1 MNHRRSIAASLLL
14 LLALLGTHLLAAS
27 DAQQAH
33 SPAYDSAAAKIAW
46 IGENAHSANPSTR
59 PTTLT
64 AAEWNAY
71 LNEGGVKLPAGLS
84 NIRIS
89 SQPEIV
95 HGDAEVDF
103 DRLTSNRTRSN
114 PFLVLFTG
122 KHHVA
127 VTARF
132 TVSDAVVNAAANAAA
147 TVRVDSVQFDS
158 VEVPRIA
165 LEYFANRYLQP
176 KFGKA
181 VGMDATFPLR
191 AHIATVTVGTDQVTI
206 TQR

>member
-1 MNHRRSIAASLLL
+1 MNHPRPIAASFLLC
-14 LLALLGTHLLAAS
+14 LAFLGTHLLAAS
-27 DAQQAH
+27 QAQQAH
-33 SPAYDSAAAKIAW
+33 STAYDSAAGKIAW
-46 IGENAHSANPSTR
+46 LAENAHSSNPSTR

-64 AAEWNAY
+64 ASEWNAY
-71 LNEGGVKLPAGLS
+71 LNEGAAKLPAGLS

-89 SQPEIV
+89 SQPEVV

-103 DRLTSNRTRSN
+103 DRLTSNRTRAN
-114 PFLVLFTG
+114 PFLALFTG

-127 VTARF
+127 VTAH
-132 TVSDAVVNAAANAAA
+132 VVIADAIG
-147 TVRVDSVQFDS
+147 TVRVDSVQFDG

-176 KFGKA
+176 KYGKA
-181 VGMDATFPLR
+181 VGMDATIPLR
-191 AHIATVTVGTDQVTI
+191 AHIASVTVGADQVTI